1 MASKNNVNNEDSF
14 LVGLEIDVEKAKK
27 DFDNFIKE
35 TNAKAKKNYIQV
47 PISANNSKT
56 ELFAAKETAKY
67 TQQISDN
74 VSRTVTITKEYQN
87 AANKTKE
94 ELKKMEPTVK
104 AIAGSYEL
112 SKNKLQEALSL
123 QKQQVE
129 YINKSSKATGEQR
142 IAYEKMAQDAAKK
155 LKTIEREQAG
165 ETTIAKI
172 LKENTTYRRQAYQIE
187 TAMANKKIA
196 LEVEQQKLAYLKEE
210 LPLFKN

>member
-1 MASKNNVNNEDSF
+1 
-14 LVGLEIDVEKAKK
+14 
-27 DFDNFIKE
+27 
-35 TNAKAKKNYIQV
+35 
-47 PISANNSKT
+47 
-56 ELFAAKETAKY
+56 
-67 TQQISDN
+67 
-74 VSRTVTITKEYQN
+74 
-87 AANKTKE
+87 
-94 ELKKMEPTVK
+94 MEPTVK

-165 ETTIAKI
+165 ETTIGKI